1 MNDKIVTVTFEK
13 CGGCRFAQ
21 KSTNNVHDCFGHPPS
36 VHIIGMAQPD
46 ALGRAGMQLEMFVPK
61 VRGDRPACALY
72 QPQADFSTIGR
83 S

>member
-13 CGGCRFAQ
+13 CGGCRFWQ
-21 KSTNNVHDCFGHPPS
+21 KPDGKGFADCYGNPPT
-36 VHIIGMAQPD
+36 VLLLGVTQD
-46 ALGRAGMQLEMFVPK
+46 ALGRPAMQLETFVPRVAK
-61 VRGDRPACALY
+61 DRAACSRY